1 MTIAEN
7 YNRIVARII
16 DNVDNKT
23 TDQAEGTLSVPSKAY
38 TDPDLWQQEMDL
50 IFKKVPVFVALT
62 QELPN
67 AGDYKTFQFLDK
79 PLLITRLKDGTAR
92 VMLNVCSHRAMTVAT
107 EPCGNKSRFTCPTTA
122 GCIVMMACSAALL
135 IKRNLVILI
144 SKPMV

>member
-16 DNVDNKT
+16 DDVDNNT
-23 TDQAEGTLSVPSKAY
+23 TDQASSTLSVPSKNY
-38 TDPDLWQQEMDL
+38 TDADIWQQEMDL

-62 QELPN
+62 AELPN

-92 VMLNVCSHRAMTVAT
+92 VMLNACSHRAMTVAN
-107 EPCGNKSRFTCPTTA
+107 EPCGNKSRFTCPYH
-122 GCIVMMACSAALL
+122 GWMYSNDGVLPLSRLD
-135 IKRNLVILI
+135 VQQ
-144 SKPMV
+144 